1 MEGQKLMM
9 EGMKYMSEINW
20 QEEVEKRREDFLKDL
35 EGLLRI
41 PSVRDDSAKTAD
53 APFGPDVK
61 RALDYMIELGKKDG
75 FTTKEVGNVAGHIEY
90 GEGKELVG
98 VLGHVDVVPVGD
110 GWSNDPFDPVLK
122 DGKLFARGVAD
133 DKGPTV
139 AGYYALK
146 ILKELGLPI
155 SKRIRVIVG
164 SDEESGMSCVE
175 RYFETEEQ
183 PTMAFVPDA
192 EFPIIHA
199 EKGISELDVSF
210 KKSENDGYE
219 AFKLESLESGARYN
233 MVPDHAKAILS
244 EVQDNDG
251 LKQEFENFLKSHEV
265 TGDFSVTEKNVTLSI
280 VGKSAHAMEPN
291 NGVNAGLLL
300 VAFLGKFEL
309 TGTARDFVT
318 FGRDYLFNDSR
329 ATKLGI
335 NYEDKESG
343 ELTMNVGI
351 LRYDAKDGGTFGLN
365 FRYPVTADM
374 DKLKNKMET
383 VVFEYNGEYTHYD
396 DSKPLFVPEDHPLIQ
411 TLQQVYTEQTG
422 EEATLLAIGGGT
434 YARHLETGVAFGALF
449 PGREDTMHQ
458 KDEFSYFD
466 DLLKATAIYAEALYK
481 LAK

>member
-1 MEGQKLMM
+1 
-9 EGMKYMSEINW
+9 MKKMTEINW
-20 QEEVEKRREDFLKDL
+20 QKEVESRRDAFLKDL

-41 PSVRDDSAKTAD
+41 PSVRDDSKATDD

-61 RALDYMIELGKKDG
+61 KALDYMLELGEKDG
-75 FTTKEVGNVAGHIEY
+75 FATKEVGNVAGHIEY
-90 GEGKELVG
+90 GAGDELVG

-110 GWSNDPFDPVLK
+110 GWTNGPFDPVLK
-122 DGKLFARGVAD
+122 DGKLYARGVAD
-133 DKGPTV
+133 DKGPTI

-146 ILKELGLPI
+146 ILKELDLPI
-155 SKRIRVIVG
+155 SKRIRIIVG

-183 PTMAFVPDA
+183 PTVAFVPDA

-210 KKSENDGYE
+210 KDSKSDSYQ
-219 AFKLESLESGARYN
+219 AFQLVSFESGARYN
-233 MVPDHAKAILS
+233 MVPDKASAVLE
-244 EVQDNDG
+244 EVKDID
-251 LKQEFENFLKSHEV
+251 LFKQEFQNFVASHDI
-265 TGDFSVTEKNVTLSI
+265 TGDLEVENNSITLSV

-291 NGVNAGLLL
+291 NGVNAGLHL

-309 TGTARDFVT
+309 TGTANDFVT
-318 FGRDYLFNDSR
+318 FGRDYLYNDSR
-329 ATKLGI
+329 AVKLGI

-343 ELTMNVGI
+343 DLTMNVGI
-351 LRYDAKDGGTFGLN
+351 IRYSIEEGGRYGLN
-365 FRYPVTADM
+365 FRYPVTANM
-374 DKLKNKMET
+374 DRLKTKMET
-383 VVFEYNGEYTHYD
+383 VVFEYNGRYTHYD
-396 DSKPLFVPEDHPLIQ
+396 DSKPLFVPQDHPLIQ
-411 TLQQVYTEQTG
+411 TLQEVYTNQTG

-434 YARHLETGVAFGALF
+434 YARHLETGVAFGAMF

-466 DLLKATAIYAEALYK
+466 DLLKASAIYAEALYK

>member
-1 MEGQKLMM
+1 MSTIDWQK
-9 EGMKYMSEINW
+9 
-20 QEEVEKRREDFLKDL
+20 EVESRRDDFLKDL

-41 PSVRDDSAKTAD
+41 PSVRDDSKSTED

-61 RALDYMIELGKKDG
+61 RALDYMIELGAKDG
-75 FTTKEVGNVAGHIEY
+75 FTTKEVGNVAGHLEY
-90 GEGKELVG
+90 GAGEELVG

-110 GWSNDPFDPVLK
+110 GWSHDPFDPILK
-122 DGKLFARGVAD
+122 DGKLYARGVAD
-133 DKGPTV
+133 DKGPTI

-146 ILKELGLPI
+146 IIKELGLPI
-155 SKRIRVIVG
+155 SRRIRIIVG

-183 PTMAFVPDA
+183 PTVAFVPDA

-210 KKSENDGYE
+210 KGGEKDG
-219 AFKLESLESGARYN
+219 AADFRLISFESGERYN
-233 MVPDHAKAILS
+233 MVPDHARVVLEDVKDVDKLEKAFA
-244 EVQDNDG
+244 D
-251 LKQEFENFLKSHEV
+251 FLQNHDV
-265 TGDFSVTEKNVTLSI
+265 TGEIETEGTQATISV

-291 NGVNAGLLL
+291 NGINAGLHL
-300 VAFLGKFEL
+300 VAFLGGFEL
-309 TGTARDFVT
+309 TGAAKDFVA
-318 FGRDYLFNDSR
+318 FGRDYLFGDSR
-329 ATKLGI
+329 AVKLGI

-343 ELTMNVGI
+343 ELTMNVGVI
-351 LRYDAKDGGTFGLN
+351 RYSVSEGGRYGLN

-374 DKLKNKMET
+374 DKLKNKAET
-383 VVFEYNGEYTHYD
+383 VVLEYNAEYSHYN
-396 DSKPLFVPEDHPLIQ
+396 DSKPLFVPQDHPLIQ
-411 TLQQVYTEQTG
+411 ILQEVYTKHTG
-422 EEATLLAIGGGT
+422 EEATLLSIGGGT

>member
-1 MEGQKLMM
+1 MEVHKLMM
-9 EGMKYMSEINW
+9 EGLKRMSEINW
-20 QEEVEKRREDFLKDL
+20 QEEVEKRKDDFYKDL

-41 PSVRDDSAKTAD
+41 PSVRDDSKKTED

-61 RALDYMIELGKKDG
+61 KALDYMLDLGKKDG

-90 GEGKELVG
+90 GQGEELVG

-110 GWSNDPFDPVLK
+110 GWSNDPFDPILK

-133 DKGPTV
+133 DKGPTI

-146 ILKELGLPI
+146 IVKELGLPL

-210 KKSENDGYE
+210 KDSKQDGYQ
-219 AFKLESLESGARYN
+219 AFNLESLESGARYN
-233 MVPDHAKAILS
+233 MVPDHAKAVLS
-244 EVQDNDG
+244 EVKDSDQ
-251 LKQEFENFLKSHEV
+251 LKQEFTNFLSSHDVSGEFAA
-265 TGDFSVTEKNVTLSI
+265 TDKEVTLSV

-309 TGTARDFVT
+309 TGTAQDFVT

-343 ELTMNVGI
+343 DLTMNVGI
-351 LRYDAKDGGTFGLN
+351 LRYSASEGGTFGLN
-365 FRYPVTADM
+365 FRYPVTASM
-374 DKLKNKMET
+374 DKLKK
-383 VVFEYNGEYTHYD
+383 
-396 DSKPLFVPEDHPLIQ
+396 
-411 TLQQVYTEQTG
+411 
-422 EEATLLAIGGGT
+422 
-434 YARHLETGVAFGALF
+434 
-449 PGREDTMHQ
+449 
-458 KDEFSYFD
+458 
-466 DLLKATAIYAEALYK
+466 
-481 LAK
+481 

>member
-1 MEGQKLMM
+1 MEGLKR
-9 EGMKYMSEINW
+9 MSEINW
-20 QEEVEKRREDFLKDL
+20 QEEVEKRKDDFYKDL

-41 PSVRDDSAKTAD
+41 PSVRDDSKKTED

-61 RALDYMIELGKKDG
+61 KALDYMLDLGKKDG

-90 GEGKELVG
+90 GQGEELVG

-110 GWSNDPFDPVLK
+110 GWSNDPFDPILK

-133 DKGPTV
+133 DKGPTI

-146 ILKELGLPI
+146 IVKELGLPL

-210 KKSENDGYE
+210 KDSKQDGYQ
-219 AFKLESLESGARYN
+219 AFNLESLESGARYN
-233 MVPDHAKAILS
+233 MVPDHAKAVLS
-244 EVQDNDG
+244 EVKDSDQ
-251 LKQEFENFLKSHEV
+251 LKQEFTNFLSSHDVSGEFAA
-265 TGDFSVTEKNVTLSI
+265 TDKEVTLSV

-309 TGTARDFVT
+309 TGTAQDFVT

-343 ELTMNVGI
+343 DLTMNVGI
-351 LRYDAKDGGTFGLN
+351 LRYSASEGGTFGLN
-365 FRYPVTADM
+365 FRYPVTASM
-374 DKLKNKMET
+374 DKLKK
-383 VVFEYNGEYTHYD
+383 
-396 DSKPLFVPEDHPLIQ
+396 
-411 TLQQVYTEQTG
+411 
-422 EEATLLAIGGGT
+422 
-434 YARHLETGVAFGALF
+434 
-449 PGREDTMHQ
+449 
-458 KDEFSYFD
+458 
-466 DLLKATAIYAEALYK
+466 
-481 LAK
+481 